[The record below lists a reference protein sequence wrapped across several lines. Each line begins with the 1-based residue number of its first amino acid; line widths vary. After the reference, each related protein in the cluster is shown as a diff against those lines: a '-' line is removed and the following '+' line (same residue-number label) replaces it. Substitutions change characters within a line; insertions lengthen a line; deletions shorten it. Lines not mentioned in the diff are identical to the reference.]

1 MSIMDKMPFRHPVQI
16 IRPSAGHWEEATGSW
31 VEGSDSEELTIIAGV
46 QPASSAD
53 YDQMQSLLEGRR
65 IEAMVRIYT
74 GAVLNVAGKDWNNG
88 DVLVWPQGQQGR
100 NYRVIARSPWQ
111 SGLLNHYRYHA
122 VLELEP

>member
-1 MSIMDKMPFRHPVQI
+1 MSIMDKMPWRHPVTI
-16 IRPSAGHWEEATGSW
+16 IRPSVGHRDEVTRLW
-31 VEGSDSEELTIIAGV
+31 VDGSDAEEITIIASV

-53 YDQMQSLLEGRR
+53 YDQMQPLLEGLR

-74 GAVLNVAGKDWNNG
+74 GAVLKVAGKDGNG
-88 DVLVWPQGQQGR
+88 GDLLVWPQGQHSR
-100 NYRVIARSPWQ
+100 NYLIVACSPWQ